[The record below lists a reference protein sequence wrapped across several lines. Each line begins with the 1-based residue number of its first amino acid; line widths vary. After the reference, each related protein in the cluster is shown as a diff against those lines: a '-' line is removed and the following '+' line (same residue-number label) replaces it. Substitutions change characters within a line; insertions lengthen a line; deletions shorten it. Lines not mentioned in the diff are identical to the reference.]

1 VNFKNTPFL
10 YPLVELSVCSILKYV
25 ASYPLFFDNFS
36 NHFLFFPPQKTKF
49 PKTGTD
55 CATHVGPCKVLKKED
70 FRMNIVNYRN
80 RNEENMEKV
89 VRARLAAAVKMK
101 NISDT
106 KNVYSNVVRTDV
118 YVKDTGVTCF

>member
-1 VNFKNTPFL
+1 ML
-10 YPLVELSVCSILKYV
+10 RLIH
-25 ASYPLFFDNFS
+25 FFSTIFPTI
-36 NHFLFFPPQKTKF
+36 FCFFPHKK
-49 PKTGTD
+49 PKLETD